1 MSAASK
7 QQLLRRYCVLT
18 FSGLGKNG
26 KLFDAT
32 MLIVLELL
40 TAPAS
45 GAAMKAVA
53 EPARAS
59 THAADCITTIRK
71 PKQSIFS
78 AQFAQNLHD
87 FKRILLRRCCRAYLH
102 HASLYRVIN
111 NEMRKDARVLNL

>member
-1 MSAASK
+1 
-7 QQLLRRYCVLT
+7 VLT

-59 THAADCITTIRK
+59 THAADCTQHNPK
-71 PKQSIFS
+71 PKKRAFS
-78 AQFAQNLHD
+78 SAPFSNQEHLTAKMLQGLPSS
-87 FKRILLRRCCRAYLH
+87 C
-102 HASLYRVIN
+102 
-111 NEMRKDARVLNL
+111 

>member
-1 MSAASK
+1 
-7 QQLLRRYCVLT
+7 VLT

-59 THAADCITTIRK
+59 THAADCTQHNNTQK
-71 PKQSIFS
+71 ESIFLS
-78 AQFAQNLHD
+78 TIFNS
-87 FKRILLRRCCRAYLH
+87 RAFH
-102 HASLYRVIN
+102 C
-111 NEMRKDARVLNL
+111 KDAARPTFIMLAYIG